1 MDYATMQSILGWAAI
16 AAALIAGGIV
26 GAMLVYDLGKPLW
39 RRLARLWRRSPVEC
53 VAAVSL
59 LCYCVAWGGGK
70 ITFPRT
76 NAEYELLKDAG
87 SYATNDTLHVAY
99 TAHAIL
105 PDTADLQVYRR
116 AADSTN
122 DADWAAAWAST
133 VGASPSPFDLD
144 IEGATNWNYAVFTT
158 WQPAPPVQTNGVLHV
173 DWVVAT
179 NAETAAAS
187 THALA
192 AVPVKTT
199 VVAGQVNF
207 ASGVVETVTET
218 LAPQHARTT
227 KTQTEEEY
235 YYAKY
240 APDTAI
246 LVDLD
251 AADTNTVWVVSACFN
266 RGSEAYT
273 VDWGDGTVTAH
284 TSSYWGTKAGHTY
297 AERGQY
303 VVRLSDSLSQPLY
316 HYGITISPALSRL
329 LRWGDHVTHADY
341 AFGWARTAPI
351 GLPGGEMARW
361 PSNLTSANG
370 TYCGCKSL
378 TGSIPAWPTNS
389 VFASANSTY
398 QNCTLLTGSIPAWP
412 TNLTSANWTY
422 YGCTSLTGSIPAW
435 PTNLTSAQS
444 TYENC
449 AGLTGQIPAWP
460 TNLTSAQ
467 STYAGCS
474 GLTGQIRAWPTNL
487 TSANY
492 TYYGCSGLTGQIP
505 AWPTNLTIAAC
516 TYAGCKSLTGQIPAW
531 PTNLTRA
538 NATYQYCSG
547 LTGKI
552 PAWPTNLTSA
562 NWTYCGCK
570 SLTGAWTDDPDE
582 LMPAHITSHNNT
594 VLWASDALRALFY
607 ESWEGTRK
615 EGE

>member
-1 MDYATMQSILGWAAI
+1 MSRRAAI
-16 AAALIAGGIV
+16 A
-26 GAMLVYDLGKPLW
+26 
-39 RRLARLWRRSPVEC
+39 
-53 VAAVSL
+53 VAS
-59 LCYCVAWGGGK
+59 
-70 ITFPRT
+70 
-76 NAEYELLKDAG
+76 
-87 SYATNDTLHVAY
+87 
-99 TAHAIL
+99 
-105 PDTADLQVYRR
+105 
-116 AADSTN
+116 
-122 DADWAAAWAST
+122 
-133 VGASPSPFDLD
+133 
-144 IEGATNWNYAVFTT
+144 
-158 WQPAPPVQTNGVLHV
+158 
-173 DWVVAT
+173 
-179 NAETAAAS
+179 
-187 THALA
+187 ALA

-218 LAPQHARTT
+218 LAPQHARTA

-235 YYAKY
+235 YYEKY

-284 TSSYWGTKAGHTY
+284 TSSYWGTKAEHTY

-316 HYGITISPALSRL
+316 HNGIEISPALSRL

-341 AFGWARTAPI
+341 AFRWAKTVPI

-361 PSNLTSANG
+361 P
-370 TYCGCKSL
+370 
-378 TGSIPAWPTNS
+378 
-389 VFASANSTY
+389 
-398 QNCTLLTGSIPAWP
+398 
-412 TNLTSANWTY
+412 TNLTSANSTY
-422 YGCTSLTGSIPAW
+422 YDCTSLTGSIPAW

-467 STYAGCS
+467 STYAGCSGLTGQIPAWPTNLTSANSTYQYCS

-570 SLTGAWTDDPDE
+570 SLTGAWTNDPDE
-582 LMPAHITSHNNT
+582 LMPAHITSHSCT